1 MFRANLKKAVVMG
14 LGMALLSSNIVF
26 AQLNTDQEA
35 EVKAQITEIKPEYRS
50 LMGTE
55 ELIAPDEG
63 VSIAN
68 IGSGET
74 AEAGGG
80 TDGNAASDE
89 TVPPE
94 EELIFYTTVADT
106 DGDALTASD
115 SDLAGKNEIADPDQP
130 ISSDEELKIQITS
143 VGASADAE
151 EERLRTLAAESAP
164 VKLDTET
171 KKVNTSL
178 MVLAIAG
185 GAAVIGGA
193 VLVSKKKN
201 NK

>member
-26 AQLNTDQEA
+26 AQMNTDQEA
-35 EVKAQITEIKPEYRS
+35 EVKAEIAASESVIRT
-50 LMGTE
+50 LMDTE
-55 ELIAPDEG
+55 ELVVPDG
-63 VSIAN
+63 SVSIAN
-68 IGSGET
+68 SGSGET
-74 AEAGGG
+74 SEAGGG

-89 TVPPE
+89 AVPPVE
-94 EELIFYTTVADT
+94 EEILYTTMEGTAE
-106 DGDALTASD
+106 DAAAD
-115 SDLAGKNEIADPDQP
+115 SDLASRNEIADPDQSV
-130 ISSDEELKIQITS
+130 SSDDELKIQITS
-143 VGASADAE
+143 TDATADAE
-151 EERLRTLAAESAP
+151 LLRKLAAESAP
-164 VKLDTET
+164 VKLDTD
-171 KKVNTSL
+171 KKNVDTSL

>member
-89 TVPPE
+89 TVPPVE
-94 EELIFYTTVADT
+94 EEILYTTMEGTAE
-106 DGDALTASD
+106 DAAAD
-115 SDLAGKNEIADPDQP
+115 SDLASRNEIADPDQSV
-130 ISSDEELKIQITS
+130 SSDDELKIQITS
-143 VGASADAE
+143 TDATADAE
-151 EERLRTLAAESAP
+151 EAELLRKLAAESAP
-164 VKLDTET
+164 VKLDTD
-171 KKVNTSL
+171 KKNVDTSL
-178 MVLAIAG
+178 IVLAIAG

-193 VLVSKKKN
+193 VLASKKKN